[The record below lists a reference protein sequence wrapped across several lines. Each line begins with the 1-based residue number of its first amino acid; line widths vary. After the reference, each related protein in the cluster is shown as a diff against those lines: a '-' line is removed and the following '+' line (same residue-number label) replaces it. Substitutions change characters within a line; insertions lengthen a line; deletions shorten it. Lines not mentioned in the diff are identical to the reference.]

1 VKETREQDL
10 LPAKVRG
17 VFMPK
22 KVIMTPEDIRRTL
35 ARIAHEIIERNKTI
49 KHLILVGMHTRG
61 VPLAK
66 RLAANIQDF
75 ERLRIPVG
83 ALDISFYRDDLSSL
97 NPQPVIKGTNIPTS
111 IDDKSIVLVD
121 DVLYTG
127 RSTRAAMDAL
137 IDLGRPQSV
146 QLAVLID
153 RGHREMP
160 IRADY
165 VGKNIPSSRHEEIQ
179 VRLVETDGIDE
190 VAITSSANDKPPSS
204 ELSKAGYLK
213 RSDHGS
219 GK

>member
-1 VKETREQDL
+1 
-10 LPAKVRG
+10 
-17 VFMPK
+17 MPK
-22 KVIMTPEDIRRTL
+22 KVLMTPEDIRRTL
-35 ARIAHEIIERNKTI
+35 ARIAHEIVERNKTI
-49 KHLILVGMHTRG
+49 EHLILVGMHTRG

-83 ALDISFYRDDLSSL
+83 ALDISHYRDDLSSL
-97 NPQPVIKGTNIPTS
+97 NPQPVIKGTDIPTS

-146 QLAVLID
+146 QLAVLVD

-165 VGKNIPSSRHEEIQ
+165 VGKNIPSARHEEIQ

-190 VAITSSANDKPPSS
+190 VAIISSANGKPPSS
-204 ELSKAGYLK
+204 ELSKAGYFR
-213 RSDHGS
+213 RSNHGF